1 MKHTLIN
8 ARSFSGTE
16 TSSDHRLV
24 ICILQAKNITS
35 SKMQTEHT
43 ARALTPSNLYT
54 KNAY

>member
-8 ARSFSGTE
+8 VRSFSGTE

-24 ICILQAKNITS
+24 ICVLQAKNITS
-35 SKMQTEHT
+35 SKMQTKHT